1 MRVKILNSLSKLK
14 LPRYKDL
21 PDFGIYSE
29 QLVEIV
35 NKALE
40 AMFDEDNKLTKS
52 MVNNYVKHKIMP
64 SPIKK
69 RYFRNHIVYC
79 IVITVLKNI
88 LSIAEIDEGILHELN
103 KSPIEE
109 SYNYFCNK
117 MEEVMRLVISI
128 LDRQSSPE
136 IKGRASIDIDL
147 DKRNG
152 LTLAIVSVCTKV
164 ITQKLLKYELLNAKE
179 DKWVK

>member
-1 MRVKILNSLSKLK
+1 MRDNILTGLKELK

-40 AMFDEDNKLTKS
+40 AMFDKDNKLTKS

-79 IVITVLKNI
+79 IVITVFKNN
-88 LSIAEIDEGILHELN
+88 LSIAEIDGGILHELK
-103 KSPIEE
+103 KSSVEE
-109 SYNYFCNK
+109 SYNYFCDK
-117 MEEVMRLVISI
+117 IESVMRLIIDI
-128 LDRQSSPE
+128 LDKQDDPDT
-136 IKGRASIDIDL
+136 KMTATIDVDL

-164 ITQKLLKYELLNAKE
+164 ITQKLLEYELLNAKE
-179 DKWVK
+179 DI

>member
-1 MRVKILNSLSKLK
+1 MRDNILTSLKELK

-40 AMFDEDNKLTKS
+40 AMFDKDNKLTKS

-69 RYFRNHIVYC
+69 RYFRNHIVCC
-79 IVITVLKNI
+79 IVITVFKNN
-88 LSIAEIDEGILHELN
+88 LSIAEIDGGILHELK
-103 KSPIEE
+103 KSSIEE
-109 SYNYFCNK
+109 SYNYFCDK
-117 MEEVMRLVISI
+117 IESVMRLIIDI
-128 LDRQSSPE
+128 LDKQDDPDT
-136 IKGRASIDIDL
+136 KMTATIDVDL

-164 ITQKLLKYELLNAKE
+164 ITQKLLEYELLNAKE
-179 DKWVK
+179 DI

>member
-1 MRVKILNSLSKLK
+1 MRDNILTGLKELK

-40 AMFDEDNKLTKS
+40 AMFDKDNKLTKS

-79 IVITVLKNI
+79 ILITVFKNN
-88 LSIAEIDEGILHELN
+88 LSIAEIDGGILHELK
-103 KSPIEE
+103 KSSIEE
-109 SYNYFCNK
+109 SYNYFCDK
-117 MEEVMRLVISI
+117 IESVMRLIIDI
-128 LDRQSSPE
+128 LDKQDDPDT
-136 IKGRASIDIDL
+136 KMTATIDVDL

-164 ITQKLLKYELLNAKE
+164 ITQKLLEYELLNAKE
-179 DKWVK
+179 DI

>member
-1 MRVKILNSLSKLK
+1 MRDNILTGLKELK

-40 AMFDEDNKLTKS
+40 AMFDKDNKLTKS

-79 IVITVLKNI
+79 IVITVFKNN
-88 LSIAEIDEGILHELN
+88 LSMTEIDGGILHELK
-103 KSPIEE
+103 KSSIEE
-109 SYNYFCNK
+109 SYNYFCDK
-117 MEEVMRLVISI
+117 IESVMRLI
-128 LDRQSSPE
+128 
-136 IKGRASIDIDL
+136 IDILGKQDDPDTKMTATIDVDL

-164 ITQKLLKYELLNAKE
+164 ITQKLLEYELLNAKE
-179 DKWVK
+179 DI

>member
-1 MRVKILNSLSKLK
+1 MRDNILTSLKELK

-40 AMFDEDNKLTKS
+40 AMFDKDNKLTKS

-79 IVITVLKNI
+79 IVITVFKNN
-88 LSIAEIDEGILHELN
+88 LSIAEIDGGILHELK
-103 KSPIEE
+103 KSSIEE
-109 SYNYFCNK
+109 SYNYFCDK
-117 MEEVMRLVISI
+117 IESVLRLI
-128 LDRQSSPE
+128 
-136 IKGRASIDIDL
+136 IDILNKQDDPDTKMTATIDVDL

-164 ITQKLLKYELLNAKE
+164 ITQKLLEYELLNAKE
-179 DKWVK
+179 DK

>member
-1 MRVKILNSLSKLK
+1 MRDNILTGLKELK

-40 AMFDEDNKLTKS
+40 AMFDKDNKLTKS

-79 IVITVLKNI
+79 IVITVFKNN
-88 LSIAEIDEGILHELN
+88 LSIAEIDGGILHELK
-103 KSPIEE
+103 KSSIEE
-109 SYNYFCNK
+109 SYNYFCDK
-117 MEEVMRLVISI
+117 IESVMSLI
-128 LDRQSSPE
+128 
-136 IKGRASIDIDL
+136 IDILEKQDDPDTKMTATIDVDL

-164 ITQKLLKYELLNAKE
+164 ITQKLLEYELLNAKE
-179 DKWVK
+179 DI

>member
-1 MRVKILNSLSKLK
+1 MRDNILTGLKELK

-40 AMFDEDNKLTKS
+40 AMFDKDNKLTKS

-79 IVITVLKNI
+79 IVITVFKNN
-88 LSIAEIDEGILHELN
+88 LSMTEIDGGILHELK
-103 KSPIEE
+103 KSSIEE
-109 SYNYFCNK
+109 SYNYFCDK
-117 MEEVMRLVISI
+117 IESVMRLIIDI
-128 LDRQSSPE
+128 LDKQDNPDT
-136 IKGRASIDIDL
+136 KMTATIDVDL

-164 ITQKLLKYELLNAKE
+164 ITQKLLEYELLNAKE
-179 DKWVK
+179 DI

>member
-1 MRVKILNSLSKLK
+1 MRDNILTGLKELK

-40 AMFDEDNKLTKS
+40 AMFDKDNKLTKS

-79 IVITVLKNI
+79 IVITVFKNN
-88 LSIAEIDEGILHELN
+88 LSIAEIDGGILHELK
-103 KSPIEE
+103 KSSIEE

-117 MEEVMRLVISI
+117 IESVMRLIIDI
-128 LDRQSSPE
+128 LDKQDDPDT
-136 IKGRASIDIDL
+136 KMTATIDVDL

-164 ITQKLLKYELLNAKE
+164 ITQKLLEYELLNAKE
-179 DKWVK
+179 DI

>member
-1 MRVKILNSLSKLK
+1 MRDSILTGLKELK

-40 AMFDEDNKLTKS
+40 AMFDKDNKLTKS

-79 IVITVLKNI
+79 IVITVFKNN
-88 LSIAEIDEGILHELN
+88 LSIAEIDGGILHELK
-103 KSPIEE
+103 KSSIEE
-109 SYNYFCNK
+109 SYNYFCDK
-117 MEEVMRLVISI
+117 IESVMRLIIDI
-128 LDRQSSPE
+128 LDKQDDPDT
-136 IKGRASIDIDL
+136 KMTATIDVDL

-164 ITQKLLKYELLNAKE
+164 ITQKLLEYELLNAKE
-179 DKWVK
+179 DI

>member
-1 MRVKILNSLSKLK
+1 MKDNILTGLKELK

-40 AMFDEDNKLTKS
+40 AMFDKDNKLTKS

-79 IVITVLKNI
+79 IVITVFKNN
-88 LSIAEIDEGILHELN
+88 LSIAEIDGGILHELK
-103 KSPIEE
+103 KSSIEE
-109 SYNYFCNK
+109 SYNYFCDK
-117 MEEVMRLVISI
+117 IESVMRLIIDI
-128 LDRQSSPE
+128 LDKQDDPDT
-136 IKGRASIDIDL
+136 KMTATIDVDL

-164 ITQKLLKYELLNAKE
+164 ITQKLLEYELLNAKE
-179 DKWVK
+179 DI

>member
-1 MRVKILNSLSKLK
+1 MRDKILMSLKELK

-40 AMFDEDNKLTKS
+40 AMFDKDNKLTKS

-79 IVITVLKNI
+79 IVITVFKNN
-88 LSIAEIDEGILHELN
+88 LSIAEIDGGILHELK
-103 KSPIEE
+103 KSSIEE
-109 SYNYFCNK
+109 SYNYFCDK
-117 MEEVMRLVISI
+117 IESVLRLIIDI
-128 LDRQSSPE
+128 LDKQDDPDT
-136 IKGRASIDIDL
+136 KMTATIDVDL

-164 ITQKLLKYELLNAKE
+164 ITQKLLEYELLNAKE
-179 DKWVK
+179 DI

>member
-1 MRVKILNSLSKLK
+1 MRDNILTGLKELK

-40 AMFDEDNKLTKS
+40 AMFDKDNKLTKS

-79 IVITVLKNI
+79 IVITVFKNN
-88 LSIAEIDEGILHELN
+88 LSIAEIDGGILHELK
-103 KSPIEE
+103 KSSIEE
-109 SYNYFCNK
+109 SYNYFCDK
-117 MEEVMRLVISI
+117 IESVMRLI
-128 LDRQSSPE
+128 
-136 IKGRASIDIDL
+136 IDILGKQDNPDTKMTATIDVDL

-164 ITQKLLKYELLNAKE
+164 ITQKLLEYELLNAKE
-179 DKWVK
+179 DI

>member
-1 MRVKILNSLSKLK
+1 MRDNILTGLKELK

-35 NKALE
+35 KKALE
-40 AMFDEDNKLTKS
+40 AMFDKDNKLTKS

-79 IVITVLKNI
+79 IVITVFKNN
-88 LSIAEIDEGILHELN
+88 LSIAEIDGGILHELK
-103 KSPIEE
+103 KSSIEE
-109 SYNYFCNK
+109 SYNYFCDK
-117 MEEVMRLVISI
+117 IESVMRLIIDI
-128 LDRQSSPE
+128 LDKQDDPDT
-136 IKGRASIDIDL
+136 KMTATIDVDL

-164 ITQKLLKYELLNAKE
+164 ITQKLLEYELLNAKE
-179 DKWVK
+179 DI

>member
-1 MRVKILNSLSKLK
+1 MKDNILTGLK
-14 LPRYKDL
+14 ELTLPRYKDL
-21 PDFGIYSE
+21 PDFGIYAE

-40 AMFDEDNKLTKS
+40 AMFDKDNKLTKS

-79 IVITVLKNI
+79 IVITVFKNN
-88 LSIAEIDEGILHELN
+88 LSMTEIDGGILHEHK
-103 KSPIEE
+103 KSSIEE
-109 SYNYFCNK
+109 SYNYFCDK
-117 MEEVMRLVISI
+117 IESI
-128 LDRQSSPE
+128 MGL
-136 IKGRASIDIDL
+136 IIDILEKQDDPDTKMTATIDVDL

-164 ITQKLLKYELLNAKE
+164 ITQKLLEYELMNAKE
-179 DKWVK
+179 DK

>member
-1 MRVKILNSLSKLK
+1 MRDNILSGLKELK

-40 AMFDEDNKLTKS
+40 AMFDKDNKLTKS

-79 IVITVLKNI
+79 IVITVFKNN
-88 LSIAEIDEGILHELN
+88 LSIAEIDGGILHELK
-103 KSPIEE
+103 KSSIEE
-109 SYNYFCNK
+109 SYNYFCDK
-117 MEEVMRLVISI
+117 IESVMRLIIDI
-128 LDRQSSPE
+128 LDKQDDPDT
-136 IKGRASIDIDL
+136 KMTATIDVDL

-164 ITQKLLKYELLNAKE
+164 ITQKLLEYELLNAKE
-179 DKWVK
+179 DI

>member
-1 MRVKILNSLSKLK
+1 MRDNILTGLKELK

-40 AMFDEDNKLTKS
+40 AMFDKDNKLTKS

-79 IVITVLKNI
+79 IVITVFKNN
-88 LSIAEIDEGILHELN
+88 LSIAEIDGGILHELK
-103 KSPIEE
+103 KSSIEE
-109 SYNYFCNK
+109 SYNYFCDK
-117 MEEVMRLVISI
+117 IESVMKLIIDI
-128 LDRQSSPE
+128 LDKQDDPDT
-136 IKGRASIDIDL
+136 KMTATIDVDL

-164 ITQKLLKYELLNAKE
+164 ITQKLLEYELLNAKE
-179 DKWVK
+179 DI

>member
-1 MRVKILNSLSKLK
+1 MRDNILTGLKELK

-40 AMFDEDNKLTKS
+40 AMFDKDNKLTKS

-79 IVITVLKNI
+79 IVITVFKNN
-88 LSIAEIDEGILHELN
+88 LSMTEIDGGILHELK
-103 KSPIEE
+103 KSSIEE
-109 SYNYFCNK
+109 SYNYFCDK
-117 MEEVMRLVISI
+117 IESVMSLIIDI
-128 LDRQSSPE
+128 LDTQDDPDT
-136 IKGRASIDIDL
+136 KMTATIDVDL

-164 ITQKLLKYELLNAKE
+164 ITQKLLEYELLNAKE
-179 DKWVK
+179 DI

>member
-1 MRVKILNSLSKLK
+1 MKVKILSSLSELK

-88 LSIAEIDEGILHELN
+88 LSIAEIDEGILHELK
-103 KSPIEE
+103 KSSIEE
-109 SYNYFCNK
+109 SYNYFCYK
-117 MEEVMRLVISI
+117 LEDVMKLIIDI
-128 LDRQSSPE
+128 LERQKNDGVK
-136 IKGRASIDIDL
+136 IRTSIDIDL

-152 LTLAIVSVCTKV
+152 FTLAIVSVCTKV
-164 ITQKLLKYELLNAKE
+164 ITQKLLEYELLNAKE
-179 DKWVK
+179 DI

>member
-1 MRVKILNSLSKLK
+1 MRDNILTGLKELK

-40 AMFDEDNKLTKS
+40 AMFDKDNKLTKS

-79 IVITVLKNI
+79 IVITVFKNN
-88 LSIAEIDEGILHELN
+88 LSIAEIDGGILHELK
-103 KSPIEE
+103 KSSIEE
-109 SYNYFCNK
+109 SYNYFCDK
-117 MEEVMRLVISI
+117 IESVLRLI
-128 LDRQSSPE
+128 
-136 IKGRASIDIDL
+136 IDILNKQDDPDTKMTATIDVDL

-164 ITQKLLKYELLNAKE
+164 ITQKLLEYELLNAKE
-179 DKWVK
+179 DK

>member
-1 MRVKILNSLSKLK
+1 MRDNILTGLKELK

-40 AMFDEDNKLTKS
+40 AMFDKDNKLTKS

-79 IVITVLKNI
+79 IVITVFKNN
-88 LSIAEIDEGILHELN
+88 LSIAEIDGGILYELK
-103 KSPIEE
+103 KSSIEE
-109 SYNYFCNK
+109 SYNYFCDK
-117 MEEVMRLVISI
+117 IESVMRLI
-128 LDRQSSPE
+128 
-136 IKGRASIDIDL
+136 IDILGKQDDPDTKMTATIDVDL

-164 ITQKLLKYELLNAKE
+164 ITQKLLEYELLNAKE
-179 DKWVK
+179 DI

>member
-1 MRVKILNSLSKLK
+1 MRDNILTGLKELK

-40 AMFDEDNKLTKS
+40 VMFDKDNKLTKS

-79 IVITVLKNI
+79 IVITVFKNN
-88 LSIAEIDEGILHELN
+88 LSIAEIDGGILHELK
-103 KSPIEE
+103 KSSIEE
-109 SYNYFCNK
+109 SYNYFCDK
-117 MEEVMRLVISI
+117 IESVMRLIIDI
-128 LDRQSSPE
+128 LDKQDDPDT
-136 IKGRASIDIDL
+136 KMTATIDVDL

-164 ITQKLLKYELLNAKE
+164 ITQKLLEYELLNAKE
-179 DKWVK
+179 DI

>member
-1 MRVKILNSLSKLK
+1 MKGKILSTLSELK

-88 LSIAEIDEGILHELN
+88 LSIAEIDDGILHELK
-103 KSPIEE
+103 KSSIEE
-109 SYNYFCNK
+109 SYNYFCYK
-117 MEEVMRLVISI
+117 LEDVMKLIIDI
-128 LDRQSSPE
+128 LERQKNDGVK
-136 IKGRASIDIDL
+136 IRTSIDIDL

-152 LTLAIVSVCTKV
+152 FTLAIVSVCTKV
-164 ITQKLLKYELLNAKE
+164 ITQKLLEYELLNAKE
-179 DKWVK
+179 DI

>member
-1 MRVKILNSLSKLK
+1 MRDNILTGLKELK

-40 AMFDEDNKLTKS
+40 AMFDKDNKLTKS

-79 IVITVLKNI
+79 IVITVFKNN
-88 LSIAEIDEGILHELN
+88 LSMTEIDGGILHELK
-103 KSPIEE
+103 KSSIEE
-109 SYNYFCNK
+109 SYNYFCDK
-117 MEEVMRLVISI
+117 IESVMRLIIDI
-128 LDRQSSPE
+128 LDKQDDPDT
-136 IKGRASIDIDL
+136 KMTASIDVDL

-164 ITQKLLKYELLNAKE
+164 ITQKLLEYELLNAKE
-179 DKWVK
+179 DI

>member
-1 MRVKILNSLSKLK
+1 MKVKILNGLSELK

-88 LSIAEIDEGILHELN
+88 LSIAEIDEGILHELK
-103 KSPIEE
+103 KSSIEE
-109 SYNYFCNK
+109 SYNYFCYK
-117 MEEVMRLVISI
+117 LEDVMKLIIDI
-128 LDRQSSPE
+128 LERQKNDGVK
-136 IKGRASIDIDL
+136 IRTSIDIDL

-152 LTLAIVSVCTKV
+152 FTLAIVSVCTKV
-164 ITQKLLKYELLNAKE
+164 ITQKLLEYELLNAKE
-179 DKWVK
+179 DI

>member
-1 MRVKILNSLSKLK
+1 MGDNILTGLKELK

-40 AMFDEDNKLTKS
+40 AMFDKDNKLTKS

-79 IVITVLKNI
+79 IVITVFKNN
-88 LSIAEIDEGILHELN
+88 LSIAEIDGGILHELK
-103 KSPIEE
+103 KSSIEE
-109 SYNYFCNK
+109 SYNYFCDK
-117 MEEVMRLVISI
+117 IERVMKLIIDI
-128 LDRQSSPE
+128 LDEQDDPDT
-136 IKGRASIDIDL
+136 KMTATIDVDL

-164 ITQKLLKYELLNAKE
+164 ITQKLLEYELLNAKE
-179 DKWVK
+179 DI

>member
-1 MRVKILNSLSKLK
+1 MRDKILTSLKELK

-40 AMFDEDNKLTKS
+40 AMFDKDNKLTKS

-79 IVITVLKNI
+79 IVITVFKNN
-88 LSIAEIDEGILHELN
+88 LSIAEIDGGILHELK
-103 KSPIEE
+103 KSSIEE
-109 SYNYFCNK
+109 SYNYFCDK
-117 MEEVMRLVISI
+117 IESVMRLIIDI
-128 LDRQSSPE
+128 LDKQDDPDT
-136 IKGRASIDIDL
+136 KMTATIDVDL

-164 ITQKLLKYELLNAKE
+164 ITQKLLEYELLNAKE
-179 DKWVK
+179 DI

>member
-1 MRVKILNSLSKLK
+1 MRDNILTGLKELK

-40 AMFDEDNKLTKS
+40 AMFDKDNKLTKS

-79 IVITVLKNI
+79 IVITVFKNN
-88 LSIAEIDEGILHELN
+88 LSIAEIDGGILHELK
-103 KSPIEE
+103 KSSIEE
-109 SYNYFCNK
+109 SYNYFCDK
-117 MEEVMRLVISI
+117 IESVMRLIIDI
-128 LDRQSSPE
+128 LDKQDDSDT
-136 IKGRASIDIDL
+136 KMTATIDVDL

-164 ITQKLLKYELLNAKE
+164 ITQKLLEYELLNAKE
-179 DKWVK
+179 DI

>member
-1 MRVKILNSLSKLK
+1 MRDNILTGLKELK

-40 AMFDEDNKLTKS
+40 AMFDKDNKLTKS

-79 IVITVLKNI
+79 IVITVFKNN
-88 LSIAEIDEGILHELN
+88 LSIAEIDGGILHELK
-103 KSPIEE
+103 KSSVEE
-109 SYNYFCNK
+109 SYNYFCDK
-117 MEEVMRLVISI
+117 IESVMRLIIDI
-128 LDRQSSPE
+128 LDKQESPDT
-136 IKGRASIDIDL
+136 KMTATIDVDL

-164 ITQKLLKYELLNAKE
+164 ITQKLLEYELLNAKE
-179 DKWVK
+179 DIWVK

>member
-1 MRVKILNSLSKLK
+1 MRDNILTGLKELK

-40 AMFDEDNKLTKS
+40 AMFDKDNKLTKS

-79 IVITVLKNI
+79 IVITVFKNN
-88 LSIAEIDEGILHELN
+88 LSIAEIDGGILHELK
-103 KSPIEE
+103 KSSIEE
-109 SYNYFCNK
+109 SYNYFCDK
-117 MEEVMRLVISI
+117 IEGVMRLIIDI
-128 LDRQSSPE
+128 LDKQDDPDT
-136 IKGRASIDIDL
+136 KMTATIDVDL

-164 ITQKLLKYELLNAKE
+164 ITQKLLEYELLNAKE
-179 DKWVK
+179 DI

>member
-1 MRVKILNSLSKLK
+1 MKDNILSGLKELK

-40 AMFDEDNKLTKS
+40 AMFDKDNKLTKS

-79 IVITVLKNI
+79 IVITVFKNN
-88 LSIAEIDEGILHELN
+88 LSMTEIDGGILHELK
-103 KSPIEE
+103 KSSVEE
-109 SYNYFCNK
+109 SYNYFCDK
-117 MEEVMRLVISI
+117 IESVMRLIIDI
-128 LDRQSSPE
+128 LDKQESPE
-136 IKGRASIDIDL
+136 TKMTATIDVDL

-164 ITQKLLKYELLNAKE
+164 ITQKLLEYELLNAKE
-179 DKWVK
+179 DK

>member
-1 MRVKILNSLSKLK
+1 MRDNILTGLKELK

-40 AMFDEDNKLTKS
+40 AMFDKDNKLTKS

-79 IVITVLKNI
+79 IVITVFKNN
-88 LSIAEIDEGILHELN
+88 LSMTEIDGGILHELK
-103 KSPIEE
+103 KSSVEE
-109 SYNYFCNK
+109 SYNYFCDK
-117 MEEVMRLVISI
+117 IESVMRLIIDI
-128 LDRQSSPE
+128 LDKQESPE
-136 IKGRASIDIDL
+136 TKMTATIDVDL

-164 ITQKLLKYELLNAKE
+164 ITQKLLEYELLNAKE
-179 DKWVK
+179 DK

>member
-1 MRVKILNSLSKLK
+1 MRDNILTGLKELK

-40 AMFDEDNKLTKS
+40 AMFDKDNKLTKS
-52 MVNNYVKHKIMP
+52 MVNNYVKHKIMT

-79 IVITVLKNI
+79 IVITVFKNN
-88 LSIAEIDEGILHELN
+88 LSIAEIDGGILHELK
-103 KSPIEE
+103 KSSIEE
-109 SYNYFCNK
+109 SYNYFCDK
-117 MEEVMRLVISI
+117 IESVMRLIIDI
-128 LDRQSSPE
+128 LDKQDNPDT
-136 IKGRASIDIDL
+136 KMTATIDVDL

-164 ITQKLLKYELLNAKE
+164 ITQKLLEYELLNAKE
-179 DKWVK
+179 DI

>member
-1 MRVKILNSLSKLK
+1 MRDNILTGLKELK

-40 AMFDEDNKLTKS
+40 AMFDKDNKLTKS
-52 MVNNYVKHKIMP
+52 MVNNYVKHKIIP

-79 IVITVLKNI
+79 IVITVFKNN
-88 LSIAEIDEGILHELN
+88 LSIAEIDGGILHELK
-103 KSPIEE
+103 KSSIEE
-109 SYNYFCNK
+109 SYNYFCDK
-117 MEEVMRLVISI
+117 IESVMRLIIDI
-128 LDRQSSPE
+128 LDKQDDPDT
-136 IKGRASIDIDL
+136 KMTATIDVDL

-164 ITQKLLKYELLNAKE
+164 ITQKLLEYELLNAKE
-179 DKWVK
+179 DI

>member
-1 MRVKILNSLSKLK
+1 MRDNILTGLKELK

-40 AMFDEDNKLTKS
+40 AMFDKDNKLTKS

-79 IVITVLKNI
+79 IVITVFKNN
-88 LSIAEIDEGILHELN
+88 LSIAEIDGGILHELK
-103 KSPIEE
+103 KSSIEE
-109 SYNYFCNK
+109 SYNYFCDK
-117 MEEVMRLVISI
+117 IESVMRLI
-128 LDRQSSPE
+128 
-136 IKGRASIDIDL
+136 IDILEKQDDPDTKMTATIDVDL

-164 ITQKLLKYELLNAKE
+164 ITQKLLEYELLNAKE
-179 DKWVK
+179 DI

>member
-1 MRVKILNSLSKLK
+1 MRDNILTGLKELK

-40 AMFDEDNKLTKS
+40 AMFDKDNKLTKS

-69 RYFRNHIVYC
+69 RYFRNHIVYF
-79 IVITVLKNI
+79 IVITVFKNN
-88 LSIAEIDEGILHELN
+88 LSIAEIDGGILYELK
-103 KSPIEE
+103 KSSIEE
-109 SYNYFCNK
+109 SYNYFCDK
-117 MEEVMRLVISI
+117 IESVMRLIIDI
-128 LDRQSSPE
+128 LDKQDDPDT
-136 IKGRASIDIDL
+136 KMTATIDVDL

-164 ITQKLLKYELLNAKE
+164 ITQKLLEYELLNAKE
-179 DKWVK
+179 DI

>member
-1 MRVKILNSLSKLK
+1 MRDNILTGLKELK

-40 AMFDEDNKLTKS
+40 AMFDKDNKLTKS

-79 IVITVLKNI
+79 IVITVFKNN
-88 LSIAEIDEGILHELN
+88 LSIAEIDGGILHELK
-103 KSPIEE
+103 KSSIEE
-109 SYNYFCNK
+109 SYNYFCDK
-117 MEEVMRLVISI
+117 IESVMRLIIDI
-128 LDRQSSPE
+128 LDKQDDPDT
-136 IKGRASIDIDL
+136 KMTATIDVDL

-164 ITQKLLKYELLNAKE
+164 ITQKLLEYELLNAKE
-179 DKWVK
+179 DIWVK

>member
-1 MRVKILNSLSKLK
+1 MTSLKELK

-40 AMFDEDNKLTKS
+40 AMFDKDNKLTKS

-79 IVITVLKNI
+79 IVITVFKNN
-88 LSIAEIDEGILHELN
+88 LSIAEIDGGILHELK
-103 KSPIEE
+103 KSSIEE
-109 SYNYFCNK
+109 SYNYFCDK
-117 MEEVMRLVISI
+117 IESVMRLIIDI
-128 LDRQSSPE
+128 LDKQDDPDT
-136 IKGRASIDIDL
+136 KMTATIDVDL

-164 ITQKLLKYELLNAKE
+164 ITQKLLEYELLNAKE
-179 DKWVK
+179 DI

>member
-1 MRVKILNSLSKLK
+1 MRDNILTGLKELK

-40 AMFDEDNKLTKS
+40 AMFDKDNKLTKS

-79 IVITVLKNI
+79 IVITVFKNN
-88 LSIAEIDEGILHELN
+88 LSIAEIDGGILYELK
-103 KSPIEE
+103 KSSIEE
-109 SYNYFCNK
+109 SYNYFCDK
-117 MEEVMRLVISI
+117 IESVMRLI
-128 LDRQSSPE
+128 
-136 IKGRASIDIDL
+136 IDILEKQDNPDTKMTATIDVDL

-164 ITQKLLKYELLNAKE
+164 ITQKLLEYELLNAKE
-179 DKWVK
+179 DI

>member
-1 MRVKILNSLSKLK
+1 MRDNILTGLKELK

-40 AMFDEDNKLTKS
+40 AMFDKDNKLTKS

-79 IVITVLKNI
+79 IVITVFKNN
-88 LSIAEIDEGILHELN
+88 LSMTEIDGGILHELK
-103 KSPIEE
+103 KSFVEE
-109 SYNYFCNK
+109 SYNYFCDK
-117 MEEVMRLVISI
+117 IESVMRLIIDI
-128 LDRQSSPE
+128 LDKQDDPDT
-136 IKGRASIDIDL
+136 KMTATIDVDL

-164 ITQKLLKYELLNAKE
+164 ITQKLLEYELLNAKE
-179 DKWVK
+179 DI